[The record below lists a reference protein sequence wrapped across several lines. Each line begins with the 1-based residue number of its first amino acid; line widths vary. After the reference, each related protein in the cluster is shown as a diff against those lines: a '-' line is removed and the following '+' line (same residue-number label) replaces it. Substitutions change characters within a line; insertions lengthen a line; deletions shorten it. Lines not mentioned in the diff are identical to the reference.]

1 MRKTFSLALALLLLA
16 CLWGCA
22 PKFVT
27 EVNGYPLPKEFD
39 LSWSPDKSLSAQ
51 WFFVRWHPQKIES
64 KGFSEYIE
72 QPDYLAPDD
81 THTLAPDTKAV
92 VINLNVK
99 NPKRQKYRLVKV
111 VKVGGTTR
119 EEGVVPWTIREHL
132 NLVVPG
138 PLAPGQDVTMM
149 VKVLSG
155 ETDRVDEPLLSTGE
169 LHYRV
174 MGPSA
179 ASGEDQKGG
188 VAPG

>member
-1 MRKTFSLALALLLLA
+1 MGKIFSLASGLLLLT

-22 PKFVT
+22 PTFVN

-39 LSWSPDKSLSAQ
+39 LGWSPDKSLSAQ

-72 QPDYLAPDD
+72 QPDYLAADD
-81 THTLAPDTKAV
+81 THTLAPDTQAV
-92 VINLNVK
+92 VINLHVV

-111 VKVGGTTR
+111 VRMEGTTR
-119 EEGVVPWTIREHL
+119 EEALVPWTIREHL

-138 PLAPGQDVTMM
+138 PLTPGEDVTMM

-155 ETDRVDEPLLSTGE
+155 EPDRVDEPLLSTGE

-174 MGPSA
+174 KAPPSA

-188 VAPG
+188 GA